1 MTFSP
6 EERFVIEVLRSFLG
20 TAGGPPS
27 VPENADRD
35 RLLALLRY
43 HRLLPVADSVLSKGE
58 GRDAL
63 PPSFLDALRR
73 GTRESSA
80 MALFLE
86 IHLRSLSEAFRRRGI
101 PFVVLKGA
109 ALAAEYYDPPH
120 LRPYG
125 DLDILIRYGDFAR
138 TRDLLAGGGFLP
150 EDADRD
156 RFTRE
161 SVKAVPWKHPLHPGL
176 SVDLQWET
184 VTLYWGK
191 TPFLSSDGNWER
203 VHEIRHR
210 DLSFRG
216 LDPTLLVPYLCVHLM
231 SHNHFSPLVSL
242 ADIGLVVRNRRF
254 PVDWEG
260 VVRIAAE
267 QGIRSAL
274 YHPLRLLRDPLGVPV
289 PETVLGDLKPGF
301 AARGLFPSRKL
312 AFRSGP
318 LHRWAERTVKFFL
331 IDGWTGRAKAL
342 ETFYRYRV
350 AGRPGPRK

>member
-1 MTFSP
+1 MSFSR
-6 EERFVIEVLRSFLG
+6 EQRFVIGVLRSFLG

-27 VPENADRD
+27 VPENADLE
-35 RLLALLRY
+35 RLLALLRF
-43 HRLLPVADSVLSKGE
+43 HRLLPVADSVLSRGSV
-58 GRDAL
+58 RDAL
-63 PPSFLDALRR
+63 PPSCLGEMRWE
-73 GTRESSA
+73 TRESSA
-80 MALFLE
+80 RALFLE
-86 IHLRSLSEAFRRRGI
+86 AHLRSLSEAFRHRGI

-125 DLDILIRYGDFAR
+125 DLDILIRYGDFSRA
-138 TRDLLAGGGFLP
+138 RDLLAGEGFLP
-150 EDADRD
+150 EIAGRD

-191 TPFLSSDGNWER
+191 TPFLSSDGSWER
-203 VHEIRHR
+203 IHEIRHQG
-210 DLSFRG
+210 LSFHG

-231 SHNHFSPLVSL
+231 SHHHFSPLVSV
-242 ADIGLVVRNRRF
+242 ADIGLVLRNRRF

-260 VVRIAAE
+260 VMQIAAE
-267 QGIRSAL
+267 LGIRRAL
-274 YHPLRLLRDPLGVPV
+274 YHPLRFLRDPLGVLV
-289 PETVLGDLKPGF
+289 PETVLGELKPGF

-318 LHRWAERTVKFFL
+318 LPLWAERTVKFFL
-331 IDGWTGRAKAL
+331 IDGWRERAKAL
-342 ETFYRYRV
+342 ETFCRYRV
-350 AGRPGPRK
+350 AGRTGSRK